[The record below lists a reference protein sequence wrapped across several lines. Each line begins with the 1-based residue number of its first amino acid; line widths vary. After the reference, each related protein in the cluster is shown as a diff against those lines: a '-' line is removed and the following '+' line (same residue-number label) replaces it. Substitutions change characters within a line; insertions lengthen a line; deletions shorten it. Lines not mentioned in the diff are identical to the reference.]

1 MLNYN
6 TLRPI
11 LFCIAFAFVQ
21 MAEAQSN
28 IVYLLG
34 KGRHCGDSVVLRWN
48 AEDVFSFG
56 QLINS
61 TVHIERKTEADKNFV
76 PIAKQSAVPVQN
88 WSINQETKNHSLLL
102 AAASLQQLSN
112 TAREEPK
119 ELSSQLELMENRKF
133 FWVNLSLAADLNPTI
148 ASLCNL
154 RFVDHKTSQYKDIQY
169 KIYLES
175 SSFISDTLFIFLEGG
190 KETYRNDQCTLSATE
205 GESSIRFDWVGDK
218 SYSAYYIQKSSNNGL
233 TYQTLNKS
241 PMVIPANQGDKP
253 ILFWTDS
260 TQNYQ
265 ANYYRVYAVDLFG
278 DTAMVS
284 KPLKAMGRDKTAPP
298 MVTGFKVKETS
309 GVLNLTW
316 DLVGALSGEKGIAI
330 GVKHSSEER
339 YQPLHKTLLPTK
351 TTSFEYKP
359 STKEK
364 DYYFILQ
371 LFDTAGNSSKT
382 EVYCQL
388 EDNIPPA
395 KPAKLRATVDTNGV
409 VCVRWNKNLEKDLN
423 GYLIYFSN
431 SETSEFSGIVN
442 TPYQDTVFYDT
453 LSLRML
459 NREVFYRIVATDYRF
474 NLSPSSDIVKVLR
487 PDTLKPVSPLIKD
500 YKISDSSIQIL
511 WVPSSS
517 IDVVSQTLVKIDL
530 ETKTST
536 SIKLNL
542 KDTVYNDKRIQS
554 GKQYA
559 YSLSASDE
567 SGNVSPPT
575 KGIVLKTYK
584 NIYLPALKVFVVL
597 YDSVSNTVKLQ
608 WQLPEGCADV
618 LKTIVYKGKV
628 KDHIMPMPSDIKKG
642 NLVFYDKSVGREMV
656 YFYAIKVYFVDGSQ
670 TLITSPIGVFTN

>member
-1 MLNYN
+1 MLNSN
-6 TLRPI
+6 TLKPI

-21 MAEAQSN
+21 MAMAQSN
-28 IVYLLG
+28 IVYLIG

-48 AEDVFSFG
+48 AEDVFSFA

-88 WSINQETKNHSLLL
+88 WSINQETKNQSLLL

-112 TAREEPK
+112 TAKEEPK

-133 FWVNLSLAADLNPTI
+133 FWVNLSLAADLNPNI
-148 ASLCNL
+148 ANLCNL
-154 RFVDHKTSQYKDIQY
+154 RFVDHKASQYKYVQY
-169 KIYLES
+169 KIYIES
-175 SSFISDTLFIFLEGG
+175 NSYISDTLYIFLEGG
-190 KETYRNDQCTLSATE
+190 KEMYRNDQCTLSATE
-205 GESSIRFDWVGDK
+205 GESSIRFDWVADK
-218 SYSAYYIQKSSNNGL
+218 SYSAYYIQKSKNNGV
-233 TYQTLNKS
+233 TYQTLNSS

-260 TQNYQ
+260 VKNYKP
-265 ANYYRVYAVDLFG
+265 NYYRVIAIDLFG
-278 DTAMVS
+278 DTAMIS

-298 MVTGFKVKETS
+298 MVTGFKVKENS

-316 DLVGALSGEKGIAI
+316 DLVDVLSGEKGIAI
-330 GVKHSSEER
+330 GLKHSSEAR
-339 YQPLHKTLLPTK
+339 YEPLHKTLLPTK

-395 KPAKLRATVDTNGV
+395 KPVKLRATVDTNGV

-442 TPYQDTVFYDT
+442 TPYPDTVFYDT

-459 NREVFYRIVATDYRF
+459 NREVYYRIVATDYRF
-474 NLSPSSDIVKVLR
+474 NLSPTSDIVKVLR

-517 IDVVSQTLVKIDL
+517 IDVVSQTLLKIDL

-536 SIKLNL
+536 RIKLNL

-567 SGNVSPPT
+567 SGNVSPST

-618 LKTIVYKGKV
+618 LKTVVYKGKV
-628 KDHIMPMPSDIKKG
+628 KDNMMPMPSDIKKG
-642 NLVFYDKSVGREMV
+642 NLVFYDKSVGRGMV

-670 TLITSPIGVFTN
+670 TLITSPIGIFTN

>member
-6 TLRPI
+6 TLKPI
-11 LFCIAFAFVQ
+11 LVCIAFAFVQ
-21 MAEAQSN
+21 MAVAQSN
-28 IVYLLG
+28 IVYLIG

-61 TVHIERKTEADKNFV
+61 TVHIERKTEADINFI

-88 WSINQETKNHSLLL
+88 WSINQETKNQLLLL

-112 TAREEPK
+112 TAKEEPK
-119 ELSSQLELMENRKF
+119 ELSSQLELMENRNF
-133 FWVNLSLAADLNPTI
+133 FWVNTSLAADLNPNI

-154 RFVDHKTSQYKDIQY
+154 RFVDHKASQYKDVQY
-169 KIYLES
+169 KIYIES
-175 SSFISDTLFIFLEGG
+175 NSFISDTLFIFLEGG
-190 KETYRNDQCTLSATE
+190 KEMYRNDQCTLSAAE
-205 GESSIRFDWVGDK
+205 GESSIRFDWVADK
-218 SYSAYYIQKSSNNGL
+218 SYSAYYIQKSSNNGAS
-233 TYQTLNKS
+233 YQTLNSS
-241 PMVIPANQGDKP
+241 PLVIPANQGDKP

-265 ANYYRVYAVDLFG
+265 ANNYRVIAIDLFG

-284 KPLKAMGRDKTAPP
+284 KPVKAMGRDKTAPP

-316 DLVGALSGEKGIAI
+316 DAVDALSGEKGIAI
-330 GVKHSSEER
+330 GVKNSSEAR
-339 YQPLHKTLLPTK
+339 YEPLHKTLLPSK
-351 TTSFEYKP
+351 TRSFEYKP
-359 STKEK
+359 STQEK

-388 EDNIPPA
+388 EDNVPPA
-395 KPAKLRATVDTNGV
+395 KPIKLRATVDTNGV

-442 TPYQDTVFYDT
+442 TPYPDTVFYDT

-459 NREVFYRIVATDYRF
+459 NREVFYRIVAADNRF
-474 NLSPSSDIVKVLR
+474 NLSASSDIVKVLR
-487 PDTLKPVSPLIKD
+487 PDTLKPVSPLIRD
-500 YKISDSSIQIL
+500 YQISDSCIRL
-511 WVPSSS
+511 YWLPSSS
-517 IDVVSQTLVKIDL
+517 ADVVSHVLLKVDIQNKTQTNIQLKLSDTLFIDKKIL
-530 ETKTST
+530 G
-536 SIKLNL
+536 
-542 KDTVYNDKRIQS
+542 

-559 YSLSASDE
+559 YSVRAVDE
-567 SGNVSPPT
+567 SGNVSPSSMT
-575 KGIVLKTYK
+575 VVLKTYK

-597 YDSVSNTVKLQ
+597 YDSVNNTVKLQ
-608 WQLPEGCADV
+608 WQLPEGDKDV
-618 LKTIVYKGKV
+618 LKTVIYKGKV
-628 KDHIMPMPSDIKKG
+628 KDSIMPMPSDLKKG
-642 NLVFYDKSVGREMV
+642 NLVFYDKSVDRGMV
-656 YFYAIKVYFVDGSQ
+656 YFYSIKVYFVDGSQ